1 MKPETQG
8 PELLRASLDRLDWSP
23 ERLAR
28 EINRIAGPD
37 SVSAKAPYGWI
48 KGSVPRGRL
57 PQLAALALSRA
68 LGEHITA
75 SQLWPASRAGGIAVT
90 AHYGLDLPWNTAGAY
105 RCAHMVT
112 EPTIPTL
119 LPVTGAIAVTPV
131 MDWLTAPASD
141 LPQRSDGEPIS
152 PEVLTILTERIA
164 QLRRL
169 DDLQSGSLLLDWI
182 TGDLRWVA
190 KLACTGSYDAVTGAW
205 LYRILGELAQL
216 GGWVATDVGQRA
228 LGQRLLLAA
237 LHFAHTAGD
246 RDLAANIVSCLSY
259 LALWMGV
266 PDDAVRLI
274 RMARQ
279 GVGAEASSVVIALL
293 ASREARA
300 HAVRGDA
307 AACAVSID
315 AAAAAFAEPTEA
327 TPPWAYWVTEAVL
340 AADAGRAW
348 LEAGVPHRAEPLLER
363 GLELFGDEQPR
374 NRLLHGISLAHARL
388 AMHDVSGGVDA
399 AEAALELLST
409 FDSARARSRLSEL
422 HTTLVSTGATETDRI
437 VQRISDLVHT

>member
-1 MKPETQG
+1 MEPASQG
-8 PELLRASLDRLDWSP
+8 SELLRALLDRLSWSP

-37 SVSAKAPYGWI
+37 TVSAKSPYGWL

-68 LGEHITA
+68 LSEHITA
-75 SQLWPASRAGGIAVT
+75 SQLWPTSRAGGIALT
-90 AHYGLDLPWNTAGAY
+90 AHYGLDLAWTTAGAH
-105 RCAHMVT
+105 RCAQLIT
-112 EPTIPTL
+112 EPTSPAL

-141 LPQRSDGEPIS
+141 LPLRRTGEPIS
-152 PEVLTILTERIA
+152 PEVLTILTERIS

-169 DDLQSGSLLLDWI
+169 DDIQSGALLLDWI
-182 TGDLRWVA
+182 TVDLRWAA
-190 KLACTGSYDAVTGAW
+190 KLACTGSYDPVTGAW

-216 GGWVATDVGQRA
+216 GGWVATDLGQRA

-266 PDDAVRLI
+266 PDDAVRLV

-279 GVGAEASSVVIALL
+279 GIGVETSGVVAALL

-300 HAVRGDA
+300 HAVRGDT
-307 AACAVSID
+307 AACALALED
-315 AAAAAFAEPTEA
+315 AETAFTERTTA

-348 LEAGVPHRAEPLLER
+348 LEAGVPQRAEPLLER
-363 GLELFGDEQPR
+363 GLTLFGDDQPR

-388 AMHDVSGGVDA
+388 ALHDVDGGVDA
-399 AEAALELLST
+399 ADRALELLST
-409 FDSARARSRLSEL
+409 FDSARARSRLTEL
-422 HTTLVSTGATETDRI
+422 RTALVSTGATETERVALRI
-437 VQRISDLVHT
+437 AELIHT